1 MNSFLHKT
9 IFTTEDTDNTEN
21 TENTEE
27 KQERKNRCDMKN
39 LSGDAIHT
47 GAKF

>member
-9 IFTTEDTDNTEN
+9 IFTTED